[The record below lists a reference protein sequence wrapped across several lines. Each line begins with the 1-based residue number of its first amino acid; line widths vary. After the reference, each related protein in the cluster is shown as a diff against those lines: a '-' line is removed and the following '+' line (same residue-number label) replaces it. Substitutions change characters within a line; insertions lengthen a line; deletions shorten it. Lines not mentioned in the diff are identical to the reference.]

1 MPDHY
6 KSDFFL
12 ITGFLGSG
20 KTTFLRYILN
30 TIGEKY
36 RIAIIQN
43 EFAPTGVDGKE
54 LKHTGKKFT
63 LVEINNGSV
72 FCVCQ
77 LSNFISTMEKLLEKY
92 TPEMVFLEAS
102 GLSDPINILELLQYG
117 NLQKKLNLRHI
128 YAIADASN
136 FFRSVNMPERIRHQL
151 MIADTIILNK
161 TDLCKEGTGK
171 TEAEIR
177 KLNPFA
183 DIIKTTY
190 CEAILNGI
198 LEKRETSHTPAERF
212 TGSKSA
218 GRPDIN
224 TCVLRTH
231 DKISEKNLYAFI
243 NELVPDSIRIKGFV
257 NLSDG
262 RTMAVQTVFEH
273 VEYKEIEKYS
283 GPIEIIVFSNNLT
296 VKDVYG
302 EFKKKI
308 SGTFTF

>member
-1 MPDHY
+1 MPGHY

-20 KTTFLRYILN
+20 KTTFLKYILN

-54 LKHTGKKFT
+54 LKDTGIKFH
-63 LVEINNGSV
+63 LEEINNGSV

-77 LSNFISTMEKLLEKY
+77 LGTFGSVMEKLLERY
-92 TPEMVFLEAS
+92 NPEMIFLEAS
-102 GLSDPINILELLQYG
+102 GLADPVNIIELLQFG
-117 NLQKKLNLRHI
+117 ILQQKLNLRHI

-136 FFRSVNMPERIRHQL
+136 FFRSANMPERYRHQL

-161 TDLCKEGTGK
+161 TDRCKEGVEK
-171 TEAEIR
+171 FENEIR
-177 KLNPFA
+177 QLNPFA
-183 DIIKTTY
+183 NVIKTEY
-190 CEAILNGI
+190 CKALLPDILKQTQNNHKPA
-198 LEKRETSHTPAERF
+198 KRF
-212 TGSKSA
+212 FGSKSA

-231 DKISEKNLYAFI
+231 DKISETNLHDFI
-243 NELVPDSIRIKGFV
+243 AELIPDSLRVKGFV

-262 RTMAVQTVFEH
+262 RTTAVQTVFEH
-273 VEYKEIEKYS
+273 IEYEKIESYD
-283 GPIEIIVFSNNLT
+283 GPTEIIIFSKTLT
-296 VKDVYG
+296 LKDVYG
-302 EFKKKI
+302 KFIKKTA
-308 SGTFTF
+308 G